1 MCDQPERTFKLRSMI
16 NHVWYSI
23 TYNYVNHIM
32 TKRIKITY
40 KGITYNSVT
49 ELAKA
54 FNINH
59 NTLRSRLKNSND
71 LPEVLENPAGYKR
84 RTYNVSGITF
94 TKLDDIVDHFK
105 LRSGR
110 FYRILK
116 LSGYDYD
123 NLDLIVAKAD
133 NVIQDHKGIR
143 YKTYA
148 DMARSYGITES
159 MLAYRLNAGKSIED
173 ALTKG
178 KYKR

>member
-1 MCDQPERTFKLRSMI
+1 
-16 NHVWYSI
+16 
-23 TYNYVNHIM
+23 M
-32 TKRIKITY
+32 TKKIKITY
-40 KGITYNSVT
+40 KGVTYNSVT

-59 NTLRSRLKNSND
+59 NTLRSRLEHSND
-71 LPEVLENPAGYKR
+71 LAEVLENPAGYKR
-84 RTYNVSGITF
+84 RTYQVFGITF
-94 TKLDDIVDHFK
+94 KKLDDIVEHFK
-105 LRSGR
+105 LRTSR

-148 DMARSYGITES
+148 DMARAYGITVS
-159 MLAYRLNAGKSIED
+159 MLSYRLNAGKSIED

-178 KYKR
+178 RYKR

>member
-1 MCDQPERTFKLRSMI
+1 MA
-16 NHVWYSI
+16 
-23 TYNYVNHIM
+23 
-32 TKRIKITY
+32 KRIKITY
-40 KGITYNSVT
+40 KGITYNSIT
-49 ELAKA
+49 ELAKS

-59 NTLRSRLKNSND
+59 NTLRSRLEHSND
-71 LPEVLENPAGYKR
+71 LAEVLENPAGYKR
-84 RTYNVSGITF
+84 RIYHVYGITF
-94 TKLDDIVDHFK
+94 QKLDDIVEHFK

-123 NLDLIVAKAD
+123 NLDLIVAQSD

-148 DMARSYGITES
+148 DMARAYGLTES

-178 KYKR
+178 RYKR

>member
-1 MCDQPERTFKLRSMI
+1 
-16 NHVWYSI
+16 
-23 TYNYVNHIM
+23 M
-32 TKRIKITY
+32 TKKIRITY
-40 KGITYNSVT
+40 KGITYNSIT
-49 ELAKA
+49 ELAKS
-54 FNINH
+54 FNLNH

-71 LPEVLENPAGYKR
+71 LAEVLENPAGYKR
-84 RTYNVSGITF
+84 RTYQVYGITF
-94 TKLDDIVDHFK
+94 QKLDDIVKHFN
-105 LRSGR
+105 LRANR
-110 FYRILK
+110 FYRYLK

-148 DMARSYGITES
+148 DMARAYGITES
-159 MLAYRLNAGKSIED
+159 MLSYRLNAGKSVED